1 MDKVS
6 KFTISPIF
14 RQTGEIMDSLH
25 RHQYRHTVYVS
36 GKKQSIIHHGHP
48 HGNCVHDEKQ
58 RIDKRM
64 DILSMLK
71 ILEDKMLQNN
81 AQLKSLIDK
90 LWQNFWEGGIAN
102 PLTAIEQITY
112 LIFMKRLDDLEAK
125 RERDADFTGEKYTS
139 RFNGTFKVPGS
150 NEEVNKNELRWSV
163 FKHKPAD
170 EMLLHVQM
178 KVFPFLKTFGND
190 ASSLTGRAGEGL
202 FTKHMANAVF
212 IMPKASLLVSA
223 INIVE
228 DIFKE
233 IEKDATE
240 GGHAFQDIQ
249 GDVYEM
255 LLSEIATAGK
265 NGQFRTP
272 RHIIKLM
279 AELVAPQLG
288 QRMADPSSGTGGFIL
303 GYFQYLLTD
312 LVRKT
317 NPQLLEKDEDG
328 FERATISSILTP
340 DVKAI
345 LESSMTGYDIDTTM
359 VRLGLMN
366 LMMHGIDNP
375 QIDYKDTLSKSY
387 NEDSQFDI
395 IMANPPFTG
404 NIDKGDI
411 NEGLKLPTTK
421 TELLFVERIFNML
434 KMGGTAAVIVP
445 SGVIQNSGKAFEAL
459 RKLIIE
465 KAELKAVIAVPS
477 GVFKPYAGVSTAI
490 LIFTKGGETNNVWFY
505 NMQADG
511 YSLDDK
517 RNKIAGSD
525 LPDIVQRYKSRHA
538 KKDSDRKQQYFM
550 VPKKEIVTNNYDLN
564 LNTYKEE
571 VYEEVLYEKPSV
583 IVGKLETI
591 EENIQAGL
599 SELKQLTNVE

>member
-1 MDKVS
+1 
-6 KFTISPIF
+6 
-14 RQTGEIMDSLH
+14 
-25 RHQYRHTVYVS
+25 
-36 GKKQSIIHHGHP
+36 
-48 HGNCVHDEKQ
+48 
-58 RIDKRM
+58 
-64 DILSMLK
+64 
-71 ILEDKMLQNN
+71 MLQNN

-125 RERDADFTGEKYTS
+125 RERDAEWTGEKYVS
-139 RFNGTFKVPGS
+139 RFAGKFNIPGS
-150 NEEVNKNELRWSV
+150 NERIDKNELRWSV

-170 EMLLHVQM
+170 EMLMHVQM
-178 KVFPFLKTFGND
+178 KVFPFLKEYNSQNYDLND
-190 ASSLTGRAGEGL
+190 SMNIMMAAEKAAEYNSATNHSTSNNHSSDN
-202 FTKHMANAVF
+202 FTRHMANAVF

-228 DIFKE
+228 EIFKE

-288 QRMADPSSGTGGFIL
+288 QRIADPACGTGGFLL
-303 GYFQYLLTD
+303 GAYQYILTD
-312 LVRKT
+312 LVRTSTTLSAQSK
-317 NPQLLEKDEDG
+317 QLQKDEDG
-328 FERATISSILTP
+328 FERAAISAVLTQKVKTILDQSF
-340 DVKAI
+340 V
-345 LESSMTGYDIDTTM
+345 GYDIDTTM

-366 LMMHGIDNP
+366 MMMHGIDEP
-375 QIDYKDTLSKSY
+375 KIDYKDTLSKTY
-387 NEDSQFDI
+387 NEDSQYDI

-459 RKLIIE
+459 RKLIID

-477 GVFKPYAGVSTAI
+477 GAFKPYAGVSTAI
-490 LIFTKGGETNNVWFY
+490 LIFTKVGETNHVWFY
-505 NMQADG
+505 DMQADG
-511 YSLDDK
+511 YTLDDK
-517 RNKIAGSD
+517 RNKIADSD
-525 LPDIVQRYKSRHA
+525 LPDIVQRYKERGTLSA
-538 KKDSDRKQQYFM
+538 AEGDRKQKYFI
-550 VPKKEIVTNNYDLN
+550 VPKKEIVENNYDLN
-564 LNTYKEE
+564 LSTYKEE
-571 VYEEVLYEKPSV
+571 VYEAVSYEKPQV
-583 IVGKLETI
+583 IFGKLETI
-591 EENIQAGL
+591 EADIQIGL
-599 SELKQLTNVE
+599 AELKELM

>member
-1 MDKVS
+1 
-6 KFTISPIF
+6 
-14 RQTGEIMDSLH
+14 
-25 RHQYRHTVYVS
+25 
-36 GKKQSIIHHGHP
+36 
-48 HGNCVHDEKQ
+48 
-58 RIDKRM
+58 
-64 DILSMLK
+64 
-71 ILEDKMLQNN
+71 MLQNN
-81 AQLKSLIDK
+81 STLKSLIDK

-112 LIFMKRLDDLEAK
+112 LLFMKRLDDLEAK
-125 RERDADFTGEKYTS
+125 RERDAEFTGEKYVS
-139 RFNGTFKVPGS
+139 RFAGKFNVPGS
-150 NEEVNKNELRWSV
+150 NESIDKSELRWSV

-178 KVFPFLKTFGND
+178 KVFPFLKTFGEEQTP
-190 ASSLTGRAGEGL
+190 SPPFSGRVGEGL

-228 DIFKE
+228 DIFRE

-288 QRMADPSSGTGGFIL
+288 QRMGDPSSGTGGFIL
-303 GYFQYLLTD
+303 GYYQYVLTG
-312 LVRKT
+312 LVRRS
-317 NPQLLEKDEDG
+317 NPELLVTDQDG
-328 FERATISSILTP
+328 FERAAICAILTEE
-340 DVKAI
+340 VKQI
-345 LESSMTGYDIDTTM
+345 LGNSMYGYDVDTTM

-375 QIDYKDTLSKSY
+375 QVDYKDTLSKSF
-387 NEDSQFDI
+387 NEDAQYDI

-465 KAELKAVIAVPS
+465 KAELKAVIALPG

-490 LIFTKGGETNNVWFY
+490 LIFTKGGETNHVWFY
-505 NMQADG
+505 DMKADG
-511 YSLDDK
+511 YTLDDK
-517 RNKIAGSD
+517 RNKIAVSD
-525 LPDIVQRYKSRHA
+525 LPDIVQRYKNRLKQDLQDSGMN
-538 KKDSDRKQQYFM
+538 KIKSSDESGKSSNSDNPDSDRRLKFFM
-550 VPKKEIVTNNYDLN
+550 VPKKEIVENKYDLN
-564 LNTYKEE
+564 LSTYKEE
-571 VYEEVLYEKPSV
+571 VYEEVVYEKPEV
-583 IVGKLETI
+583 IFGKLENLEMDI
-591 EENIQAGL
+591 EIRMK
-599 SELKQLTNVE
+599 ELKSLINA

>member
-1 MDKVS
+1 
-6 KFTISPIF
+6 
-14 RQTGEIMDSLH
+14 
-25 RHQYRHTVYVS
+25 
-36 GKKQSIIHHGHP
+36 
-48 HGNCVHDEKQ
+48 
-58 RIDKRM
+58 
-64 DILSMLK
+64 
-71 ILEDKMLQNN
+71 MLQNN
-81 AQLKSLIDK
+81 STLKSLIDK

-112 LIFMKRLDDLEAK
+112 LLFMKRLDDLEAK
-125 RERDADFTGEKYTS
+125 RERDAEFTGEKYVS
-139 RFNGTFKVPGS
+139 RFAGKFNVPGS
-150 NEEVNKNELRWSV
+150 NESIDKSELRWSV

-178 KVFPFLKTFGND
+178 KVFPFLKTFGEEQTP
-190 ASSLTGRAGEGL
+190 SPPFSGRVGEGL

-228 DIFKE
+228 DIFRE

-288 QRMADPSSGTGGFIL
+288 QRMGDPSSGTGGFIL
-303 GYFQYLLTD
+303 GYYQYVLTG
-312 LVRKT
+312 LVRRS
-317 NPQLLEKDEDG
+317 NPELLVTDQDG
-328 FERATISSILTP
+328 FERAAICAILTEE
-340 DVKAI
+340 VKQI
-345 LESSMTGYDIDTTM
+345 LGNSMYGYDVDTTM

-375 QIDYKDTLSKSY
+375 QVDYKDTLSKSF
-387 NEDSQFDI
+387 NEDAQYDI

-465 KAELKAVIAVPS
+465 KAELKAVIALPG

-490 LIFTKGGETNNVWFY
+490 LIFTKGGETNHVWFY
-505 NMQADG
+505 DMKADG
-511 YSLDDK
+511 YTLDDK
-517 RNKIAGSD
+517 RNKIAVSD
-525 LPDIVQRYKSRHA
+525 LPDIVQRYKNRLKQDLQDSGMN
-538 KKDSDRKQQYFM
+538 KIKSSDESGKSSNSDNPDSDRRLKFFM
-550 VPKKEIVTNNYDLN
+550 VPKKEIVENKYDLN
-564 LNTYKEE
+564 LSTYKEE
-571 VYEEVLYEKPSV
+571 VYEEVVYENPNV
-583 IVGKLETI
+583 IFGKLENI
-591 EENIQAGL
+591 EKNIETGMK
-599 SELKQLTNVE
+599 ELKILITQ

>member
-1 MDKVS
+1 MDKV
-6 KFTISPIF
+6 
-14 RQTGEIMDSLH
+14 
-25 RHQYRHTVYVS
+25 
-36 GKKQSIIHHGHP
+36 
-48 HGNCVHDEKQ
+48 
-58 RIDKRM
+58 
-64 DILSMLK
+64 SMLK
-71 ILEDKMLQNN
+71 ILENKMLQNN
-81 AQLKSLIDK
+81 AQLKSLIEK

-125 RERDADFTGEKYTS
+125 RERDAEFTGEKYTS
-139 RFNGTFKVPGS
+139 RFKGKFQIPGS
-150 NEEVNKNELRWSV
+150 NESIDKNELRWSV

-170 EMLLHVQM
+170 EMLMHVQM
-178 KVFPFLKTFGND
+178 KVFPFLKDLN
-190 ASSLTGRAGEGL
+190 GETSP

-288 QRMADPSSGTGGFIL
+288 QRIADPACGTGGFLL
-303 GYFQYLLTD
+303 GAYQYILTD
-312 LVRKT
+312 LVRKKD
-317 NPQLLEKDEDG
+317 PAKLQKDEDG
-328 FERATISSILTP
+328 FERAAISAVLTQKVKTILDQSF
-340 DVKAI
+340 V
-345 LESSMTGYDIDTTM
+345 GYDIDTTM

-366 LMMHGIDNP
+366 MMMHGIDEP
-375 QIDYKDTLSKSY
+375 KIDYKDTLSKSY
-387 NEDSQFDI
+387 NEDSRFDI
-395 IMANPPFTG
+395 VLANPPFTG

-445 SGVIQNSGKAFEAL
+445 QGVLFGTGKAFTTL
-459 RKLIIE
+459 RKMLIE
-465 KAELKAVIAVPS
+465 KAELKVVISIPG
-477 GVFKPYAGVSTAI
+477 GVFKPYAGVATAI
-490 LIFTKGGETNNVWFY
+490 LLFTKGGETSHVWFY
-505 NMQADG
+505 DMQSDG
-511 YSLDDK
+511 YTLDDK
-517 RNKIAGSD
+517 RNKIAESD
-525 LPDIVQRYKSRHA
+525 LPDIVQRYKASRLLSGA
-538 KKDSDRKQQYFM
+538 KKDSDRKQKYFF
-550 VPKKEIVTNNYDLN
+550 VHRQEIIDNDYDLSFGK
-564 LNTYKEE
+564 YKED
-571 VYEEVLYEKPSV
+571 VYEQV
-583 IVGKLETI
+583 IYQQPNEIIRQIETI
-591 EENIQAGL
+591 EGEIQNGI
-599 SELKQLTNVE
+599 SELKSLIG

>member
-1 MDKVS
+1 
-6 KFTISPIF
+6 
-14 RQTGEIMDSLH
+14 
-25 RHQYRHTVYVS
+25 
-36 GKKQSIIHHGHP
+36 
-48 HGNCVHDEKQ
+48 
-58 RIDKRM
+58 
-64 DILSMLK
+64 
-71 ILEDKMLQNN
+71 MLQNN

-125 RERDADFTGEKYTS
+125 RERDAEFTGEKYTS
-139 RFNGTFKVPGS
+139 RFKGKFQIPGS
-150 NEEVNKNELRWSV
+150 NESIDKNELRWSV

-170 EMLLHVQM
+170 EMLMHVQM
-178 KVFPFLKTFGND
+178 KVFPFLKDLN
-190 ASSLTGRAGEGL
+190 GETSP

-288 QRMADPSSGTGGFIL
+288 QRIADPACGTGGFLL
-303 GYFQYLLTD
+303 GAYQYILTD
-312 LVRKT
+312 LVRKKD
-317 NPQLLEKDEDG
+317 PAKLSKDEDG
-328 FERATISSILTP
+328 FERAAISAVLTQKVKTILDQSF
-340 DVKAI
+340 V
-345 LESSMTGYDIDTTM
+345 GYDIDTTM

-366 LMMHGIDNP
+366 MMMHGIDEP
-375 QIDYKDTLSKSY
+375 KIDYKDTLSKSY

-445 SGVIQNSGKAFEAL
+445 SGVIQNSGKAFEAV

-477 GVFKPYAGVSTAI
+477 GAFKPYAGVSTAI
-490 LIFTKGGETNNVWFY
+490 LIFTKGGETNHVWFY
-505 NMQADG
+505 DMQADG
-511 YSLDDK
+511 YTLDDK
-517 RNKIAGSD
+517 RNKIAESD
-525 LPDIVQRYKSRHA
+525 LPDIVQRYKNRLNYDSSDSMITMMAAEGGSKYSQFSNHSPSENQ
-538 KKDSDRKQQYFM
+538 KNHSSDRRLKYFM
-550 VPKKEIVTNNYDLN
+550 VPKKEIVENNYDLN
-564 LNTYKEE
+564 LSTYKEE
-571 VYEEVLYEKPSV
+571 VYEEVSYEKPNV
-583 IVGKLETI
+583 IFAKLENI
-591 EENIQAGL
+591 EADIQKGL
-599 SELKQLTNVE
+599 AELKEWM

>member
-1 MDKVS
+1 
-6 KFTISPIF
+6 
-14 RQTGEIMDSLH
+14 
-25 RHQYRHTVYVS
+25 
-36 GKKQSIIHHGHP
+36 
-48 HGNCVHDEKQ
+48 
-58 RIDKRM
+58 M

-190 ASSLTGRAGEGL
+190 ASSPAERAGEGL

-340 DVKAI
+340 DIKAI
-345 LESSMTGYDIDTTM
+345 LESSMVGYDIDTTM

-375 QIDYKDTLSKSY
+375 QIDYKDTLSKTY

-459 RKLIIE
+459 RKMIID
-465 KAELKAVIAVPS
+465 KAELKAVIALPS

-490 LIFTKGGETNNVWFY
+490 LLFTKASETKDVWFY
-505 NMQADG
+505 EMQADG
-511 YSLDDK
+511 YTLDDK

-591 EENIQAGL
+591 EENIQNGL
-599 SELKQLTNVE
+599 SELKEFV